1 MRGPQ
6 YEASC
11 ESCLGIRRLSSSN
24 VQAAGIVRQPSAGM
38 LKREIPGR
46 IWGELYWALSFPG
59 RGLQS
64 AGLSLHCLCFPG

>member
-1 MRGPQ
+1 MKLP
-6 YEASC
+6 ASLAW
-11 ESCLGIRRLSSSN
+11 ELGVYPPAMCRQQASFSSP
-24 VQAAGIVRQPSAGM
+24 ALGM